1 VELGRSARAAASLP
15 VRQPLARA
23 VVSAAGFA
31 DLAPELRAE
40 VASELNVRS
49 LDPMAAVGDDLV
61 DYVVKPNFRALG
73 KRFGKGTQ
81 AVAAAIATADPAVL
95 AAELRSAEKVSVQV
109 DGAELSLGPDE
120 LIVTQTPRSGWTV
133 ASDGGE
139 TVGLEVEIT
148 PELRREGLAREVI
161 RLVQEARKSDGLRV
175 SDRIRVR
182 WDTTE
187 PELSAALTEH
197 GELIAGEVLADE
209 FAPGTAAD
217 APNAHQ
223 HTHPDLALTFW
234 LTRA

>member
-1 VELGRSARAAASLP
+1 
-15 VRQPLARA
+15 
-23 VVSAAGFA
+23 
-31 DLAPELRAE
+31 

-81 AVAAAIATADPAVL
+81 PVARAIAAADPAVL
-95 AAELRSAEKVSVQV
+95 AAELRSAGKVSVQV
-109 DGAELSLGPDE
+109 DDAELPLGPDE

-133 ASDGGE
+133 ASDAGE

-161 RLVQEARKSDGLRV
+161 RLVQEARKSDGLHV

-182 WDTTE
+182 WETADT
-187 PELSAALTEH
+187 ELAAALTEH
-197 GELIAGEVLADE
+197 GGLIASEVLADE
-209 FAPGTAAD
+209 FRPGTAAD
-217 APNAHQ
+217 APGAHQ
-223 HTHPDLALTFW
+223 HANPGLALTFW
-234 LTRA
+234 LHRA